1 MKKISI
7 CVPAYSEETNIQP
20 LYNELIKV
28 WEKELTN
35 YVYEIVFVNDGSKDQ
50 TLKKMQEISL
60 QDDRVKVVDL
70 SKNYGKE
77 VAMLAGLDH
86 CSGDATVIM
95 DSDLQHPPELIPKM
109 VALWELGYQDVYG
122 RRVVRKKEPWLKIKF
137 SQIYYKLLSFI
148 SQTKIENG
156 IGDFRLLD
164 RECVN
169 ALTEI
174 RDKERYTKGLYNI
187 IGYEKVSI
195 DFVANERFSGE
206 TKWHFK
212 DLFKLAL
219 DGITSSSVKPL
230 KLSTYA
236 GFLMLIPAFIYLVY
250 TLVRALSGKTSDV
263 PGYSSLMIVIL
274 ILGGIQLI
282 SIGILG
288 EYIGKIFVETKKR
301 PPYFINKKN
310 SKL

>member
-20 LYNELIKV
+20 LYNKLIKV

-60 QDDRVKVVDL
+60 QDERVKVVDL

-95 DSDLQHPPELIPKM
+95 DSDLQYPPELIPKM

>member
-7 CVPAYSEETNIQP
+7 CVPAYSEEDNIQA
-20 LYNELIKV
+20 LYTELTKV
-28 WEKELTN
+28 WQKDLSGYT
-35 YVYEIVFVNDGSKDQ
+35 YEIVFVNDGSKDN
-50 TLKKMQEISL
+50 TLSKMQEL
-60 QDDRVKVVDL
+60 GRRDERVKVIDL

-77 VAMLAGLDH
+77 IAMLAGLDH
-86 CSGDATVIM
+86 CSGDAAVIM
-95 DSDLQHPPELIPKM
+95 DSDLQHPPELISKM
-109 VALWELGYQDVYG
+109 VELWELGYQDVYG
-122 RRVVRKKEPWLKIKF
+122 RRVVRKKEPWLKIKL

-164 RECVN
+164 RECIN
-169 ALTEI
+169 ALIAI
-174 RDKERYTKGLYNI
+174 RDKERYTKGLYNL
-187 IGYEKVSI
+187 IGYKKVSI
-195 DFVANERFSGE
+195 DFIANERFSGE
-206 TKWHFK
+206 TKWTFK

-230 KLSTYA
+230 KLAIYA
-236 GFLMLIPAFIYLVY
+236 GFLMLIPAFFYFIY
-250 TLVRALSGKTSDV
+250 TFVRALSGKTADV

-288 EYIGKIFVETKKR
+288 EYIGKIFVETKKQ

>member
-20 LYNELIKV
+20 LYNKLIKV

-60 QDDRVKVVDL
+60 QDERVKVVDL